1 MCNFHFFSGIPRI
14 SPPLPECLSPRLLED
29 LALKQQGNVRE
40 RTGLVQGSNKPE
52 VLIKLSQIGLNSSG
66 QLGRIIFCTIHT
78 TGNHQQYKRL
88 SHFQIVDI
96 SFPQAAKLLCTN
108 PCKKQAL
115 LDPGAGM
122 SYFYLWRVI
131 SWISEWLLAV
141 GQGHLRTASLPSLL
155 WSIPPEKM
163 QRRQGKGFISDW
175 DYFRHHTHDI
185 PPQFGLS
192 QKPKTQN

>member
-1 MCNFHFFSGIPRI
+1 MCNFHFFSGIPQI
-14 SPPLPECLSPRLLED
+14 SPPLPECLSPHLLED

-40 RTGLVQGSNKPE
+40 WTGLMQGSNKPE

-66 QLGRIIFCTIHT
+66 QLGRKIFCTIHT

-115 LDPGAGM
+115 LDPGGRDELFLPLESNFLNFWVVASCRSG
-122 SYFYLWRVI
+122 SSENSISTISPVI
-131 SWISEWLLAV
+131 NPSWKDAEE
-141 GQGHLRTASLPSLL
+141 T
-155 WSIPPEKM
+155 
-163 QRRQGKGFISDW
+163 GKGFH
-175 DYFRHHTHDI
+175 FRLRLFQASHTWHPTMI
-185 PPQFGLS
+185 WA
-192 QKPKTQN
+192 